1 MALSSVK
8 ISSQEMKNADDGKC
22 PGLMQKHNKVAQIRL
37 SISEK
42 SVGSRSLFL
51 ILMGKRIVF
60 SLKTI

>member
-1 MALSSVK
+1 
-8 ISSQEMKNADDGKC
+8 MKNADDGKC